1 MPSNLHKGSRASR
14 LTECFLLGQFCRD
27 LQSLMKDGSSAM
39 CCEVFDKPPLLPK
52 RGAGGLCSR
61 LCARVQAANMAVDTN
76 V

>member
-1 MPSNLHKGSRASR
+1 
-14 LTECFLLGQFCRD
+14 
-27 LQSLMKDGSSAM
+27 MKDGSSAM
-39 CCEVFDKPPLLPK
+39 CCEVLDKPLLLPK